1 MPTRKSKGREGG
13 EYGRKRERGNEE
25 VWRGGGGG
33 GIERARTRE
42 RERGERERGERPRV
56 GGKGEED
63 TTHRHNRQGTPGRDR
78 DTHITQGHLRN
89 RKPGSMVT
97 LTTHVA

>member
-1 MPTRKSKGREGG
+1 MG
-13 EYGRKRERGNEE
+13 ERGNEGTKE
-25 VWRGGGGG
+25 RGGVAWWWWGGDR
-33 GIERARTRE
+33 ERARTRE

>member
-1 MPTRKSKGREGG
+1 MG
-13 EYGRKRERGNEE
+13 ERGNEGTKE
-25 VWRGGGGG
+25 RGGVAWWWWGGDR
-33 GIERARTRE
+33 ERARTR
-42 RERGERERGERPRV
+42 ERERGERPRV